1 MAGLASARRR
11 WRVVGGSGGAFH
23 PVALAGRQRCTA
35 IQGSLHFIFLSAMHG
50 GMSSAASFAFV
61 TYCGLGIGLDGSPR
75 GAARSQ
81 RVKVAVAFRGE
92 LI

>member
-1 MAGLASARRR
+1 MDSN
-11 WRVVGGSGGAFH
+11 SGQFTFYFF
-23 PVALAGRQRCTA
+23 V
-35 IQGSLHFIFLSAMHG
+35 SD
-50 GMSSAASFAFV
+50 MSSAASFAFV